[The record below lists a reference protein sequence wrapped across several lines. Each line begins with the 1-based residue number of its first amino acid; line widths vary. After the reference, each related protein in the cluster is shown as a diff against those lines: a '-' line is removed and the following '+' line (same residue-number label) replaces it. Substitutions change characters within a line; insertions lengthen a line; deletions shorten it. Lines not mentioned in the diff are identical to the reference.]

1 MPKAGLKG
9 GKGGAARGE
18 RMGFFPHGKTLSS
31 FEAEVASIIPSL
43 GLLPSSRILKI
54 DLHLTFKTVLD
65 PTLF

>member
-1 MPKAGLKG
+1 MPKAGLRG

-18 RMGFFPHGKTLSS
+18 RKVFPHGKTLSS
-31 FEAEVASIIPSL
+31 FEAEVASTIPSL